1 MSNADQLARIRMGKY
16 ISVETFRK
24 NGAGVKTP
32 VWFALAADETIYV
45 YTEDNSGKVKRIRN
59 NPRVRVAPCDIRG
72 NITGESMDGT
82 ARLLQEG
89 EPEYKYAN
97 ALLNQKYWLK
107 RLFDLASFLRFHKRA
122 GIAIRL
128 V

>member
-1 MSNADQLARIRMGKY
+1 MSTLRNGKY
-16 ISVETFRK
+16 ISLETFRK
-24 NGAGVKTP
+24 NGVGVKTP
-32 VWFALAADETIYV
+32 VWFAVAPDDTFYV

-72 NITGESMDGT
+72 NVAGEFVEAS
-82 ARLLQEG
+82 ARLLKEG
-89 EPEYKYAN
+89 EPEYNAAN
-97 ALLNQKYWLK
+97 KILNQKYWLK

-128 V
+128 S